1 MTYDQRPAYDLP
13 VRRTGPGA
21 AGLTESDREL
31 LLHLLALR
39 TAGPLETGGREPVE
53 LWEAQSAYAEAA
65 GRLGF
70 RVVHHA
76 PAGPDAATGSDV
88 PRAVS
93 QAAGADPGF
102 LDCQPNMVLR
112 LGPELPRAATV
123 MFNVHMDTV
132 AGGGPVSFSGSRFHG
147 RGSIDA
153 KGPAVGLLAGLRAAL
168 AASPALGTEVG
179 VLIQLVAGEEGGA
192 MGVFGTKPL
201 VEQGY
206 VGRLNVFCEPTGF
219 RVLSRATASMTARL
233 RVDGR
238 DGIDDEPGA
247 GHNATVLLGYLAQH
261 LASELP
267 PYATD
272 GQVCVA
278 GMNTGSMHNKVYGT
292 GQLLINLSYGSQ
304 DTGRKLEAALD
315 DVLRTGVERFRE
327 RFADSPTFATTA
339 RDAARVTHL
348 DWLKRGLPAL
358 YADDAWVGELLLD
371 RAGLAP
377 WPAEL
382 PAFTCDAIW
391 LAGVPDTSTVVFGPG
406 DLGANQAHAEGEFA
420 DLADL
425 DRYARHIERLLISF
439 ARNRLDQGN

>member
-1 MTYDQRPAYDLP
+1 MTPVQRTAP
-13 VRRTGPGA
+13 TGPRA
-21 AGLTESDREL
+21 HVGLTGSDREL
-31 LLHLLALR
+31 LLRLLALR
-39 TAGPLETGGREPVE
+39 TAGPLETGGAEPVE
-53 LWEAQSAYAEAA
+53 LWEAQRAYAEAA
-65 GRLGF
+65 AELGF
-70 RVVHHA
+70 RVVHHS
-76 PAGPDAATGSDV
+76 PAGPDSLTGADV
-88 PRAVS
+88 PRAVTEA
-93 QAAGADPGF
+93 AAGQPGF
-102 LDCQPNMVLR
+102 LGCQPSMVLR

-123 MFNVHMDTV
+123 MFNVHLDTV
-132 AGGGPVSFSGSRFHG
+132 AGGGPVSFDGSRFHG

-168 AASPALGTEVG
+168 AADPALGTEVG
-179 VLIQLVAGEEGGA
+179 VLIQLVSGEEGGA

-206 VGRLNVFCEPTGF
+206 VGRLNVFCEPTGL
-219 RVLSRATASMTARL
+219 RVLNRATASMTARL

-261 LASELP
+261 IALELP
-267 PYATD
+267 PYAVD

-278 GMNTGSMHNKVYGT
+278 GVNTGSMHNKVYGT
-292 GQLLINLSYGSQ
+292 GQLLLNLSYGSKT
-304 DTGRKLEAALD
+304 TGRELEAALD
-315 DVLRTGVERFRE
+315 DVLRTGLERFRY

-339 RDAARVTHL
+339 RDAARVTQL

-358 YADDAWVGELLLD
+358 RADDAWADELLLD
-371 RAGLAP
+371 RAGLGP
-377 WPAEL
+377 WPAGL

-391 LAGVPDTSTVVFGPG
+391 LAGVPGTSTVVFGPG

-425 DRYARHIERLLISF
+425 DRYARDIGRLLISF